1 MVLHTLR
8 AAGFHSTK
16 PSVLDTMINLTE
28 RYLFLLASTTA
39 RHALN
44 AHADPIP
51 TLTDVRTAMQECG
64 VLTPLSQ
71 AAEEEWEEVL
81 RVPATVMGAKEGGRE
96 REQAEKRKREESDVG
111 DVRGFVKYF
120 DSEQYREVKR
130 VAGLVPEKDAAGV
143 GAVGVGGEKVQVED
157 FLAGLMRRYQKGAEE
172 SRLTGTVLGKG
183 GEERP
188 AIVEGGPVQK
198 LADWAAVAQKEN
210 TRTIP
215 IVEAEAT

>member
-28 RYLFLLASTTA
+28 RYLLLLASTTA
-39 RHALN
+39 RHAVN

-51 TLTDVRTAMQECG
+51 TLADVRAAMQECG
-64 VLTPLSQ
+64 VLAPLSQ

-81 RVPATVMGAKEGGRE
+81 RVPAAVMGEKEGGRG
-96 REQAEKRKREESDVG
+96 REQAEKRKREESDAG

-120 DSEQYREVKR
+120 DSEQYGEVKR

-172 SRLTGTVLGKG
+172 SRLAGTVLGKG

-188 AIVEGGPVQK
+188 VVVEGGPVQRID
-198 LADWAAVAQKEN
+198 DWGAVAQKEN
-210 TRTIP
+210 ARTKPFIQ
-215 IVEAEAT
+215 AEAT